1 MKTPFLT
8 MLCAAALAVFP
19 QFSKRFT
26 RRQLYTGS
34 TAIVALGYLIFFFS
48 PNNMLFIGVSG
59 VLLFAG
65 QAFIQLLMLMFLAD
79 TIEYGQWKLGKRNDS
94 ITFSIQP
101 LINKIGGA
109 LSTGI
114 ISITLVLCGIKT
126 GNTAAE
132 SIDAAGQTTLKVSML
147 VIPLI
152 MIIAGYF
159 IYRTKYKIDEKMYK
173 DIVADLR
180 ARGDIKE

>member
-1 MKTPFLT
+1 MF
-8 MLCAAALAVFP
+8 V
-19 QFSKRFT
+19 
-26 RRQLYTGS
+26 
-34 TAIVALGYLIFFFS
+34 
-48 PNNMLFIGVSG
+48 
-59 VLLFAG
+59 G

-126 GNTAAE
+126 GDTAAE
-132 SIDAAGQTTLKVSML
+132 AIDAAGQMTLKVSML